1 MTLPSAP
8 YDPAA
13 IEIGPVPPEKVSACV
28 VCAFM
33 AQAIERRTFFLFA
46 ESIGESWFVDAMRH
60 GGFCLRHGRHV
71 LRHDGAVGLTI
82 PYREMLRAWRARLG
96 VPASTGPDRFTG
108 QGCPQ
113 CTTARW
119 AESHALWR
127 LAEPV
132 TRNATSTLGAE
143 GPICLPHLDRLLD
156 AVSPWRVPVI
166 ATMIDDRLRA
176 IAESD
181 LSHAV
186 PAIAGEDLDRDI
198 RQVPPVDEPAS
209 THVGEGRG
217 AASDLLGLALDAG
230 RCPVCESAHAA
241 ARWPIDWL
249 ANPPRPQDLRDLA
262 RLCGRHMHDAARS
275 PAAAAHAVHGSRTLW
290 LAMLR
295 ALPSSDDIGPRGIR
309 GRAAS
314 LHSRFASQGRRQP
327 AVNGAVEALR
337 APDRGLARQLT
348 AARTRRSAP
357 CVACEAAV
365 TTTART
371 IALVGALLPSRLW
384 LDRFERSDGLCLRHV
399 EAAHNVLAGRPW
411 ETISQVADARAARL
425 GWELDEAA
433 RLISWSVR
441 YEPAGPEADAWSRA
455 IVFALGENVQDG
467 WPLGPDGDEVH
478 PSA

>member
-1 MTLPSAP
+1 MTRTSAP

-13 IEIGPVPPEKVSACV
+13 VEIGPVPPEKVSACV

-46 ESIGESWFVDAMRH
+46 ESIGESWFLDAMRH

-82 PYREMLRAWRARLG
+82 PYREMLRAWRARRG
-96 VPASTGPDRFTG
+96 APASTGPDRFIG
-108 QGCPQ
+108 QGCPL

-132 TRNATSTLGAE
+132 TRSARSTLGAE
-143 GPICLPHLDRLLD
+143 GPVCLPHLDRLLD
-156 AVSPWRVPVI
+156 AVSPWRIPEI

-186 PAIAGEDLDRDI
+186 PAIAGEDLDREI
-198 RQVPPVDEPAS
+198 RQVAPADDPAS
-209 THVGEGRG
+209 TPAGEGRA
-217 AASDLLGLALDAG
+217 AASDLLGWALDAG
-230 RCPVCESAHAA
+230 RCPVCESVHAA

-249 ANPPRPQDLRDLA
+249 ADPPRAQDVRDLA

-275 PAAAAHAVHGSRTLW
+275 PTAVAHAVQGSRTLW
-290 LAMLR
+290 PAMVR

-309 GRAAS
+309 ARAAS
-314 LHSRFASQGRRQP
+314 LRPRLRSQGRRMP
-327 AVNGAVEALR
+327 AVTAAVEGLR
-337 APDRGLARQLT
+337 APDRDVSRRLT

-365 TTTART
+365 TATART
-371 IALVGALLPSRLW
+371 IALAGALLPSRPW

-399 EAAHNVLAGRPW
+399 EAAHIVLRGRAW
-411 ETISQVADARAARL
+411 EAVSRVADARAARL

-455 IVFALGENVQDG
+455 IVFALGEDVQRG